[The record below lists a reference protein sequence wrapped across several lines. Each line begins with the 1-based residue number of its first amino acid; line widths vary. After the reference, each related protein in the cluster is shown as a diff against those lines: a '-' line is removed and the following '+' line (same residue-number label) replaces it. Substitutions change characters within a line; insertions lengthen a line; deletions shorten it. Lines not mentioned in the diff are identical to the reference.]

1 AMPYENLDHPGA
13 SGGSSNTGE
22 PSMKMFTIWVLIAQ
36 AVGLLA
42 VILTAVWMSVYHGGF
57 SWVPERVFNFHPL
70 FMVIGLVFLYAD
82 GILVYR
88 VFRSVKKF
96 RVKVIHASLH
106 ILALIFAIVGLKAV
120 FDSHNLSKPPKPN
133 MWSLHSWL
141 GLTCVLLFCLQWVGG
156 LIHFLLP
163 QTPQSYRKMYLP
175 IHQHWGVILFCMTTV
190 TAITGIT
197 EKNAFHDDASKLPAW
212 EKLSNTLGFVLGI
225 FCILV
230 VYIVRRA
237 EYQRVEPPAEP
248 DEEMNLQQPT
258 DEEKT
263 G

>member
-1 AMPYENLDHPGA
+1 MPYENLDHPGA

-22 PSMKMFTIWVLIAQ
+22 PSMKMRS
-36 AVGLLA
+36 GLLA

-70 FMVIGLVFLYAD
+70 FHGDRAVFLYAD

-96 RVKVIHASLH
+96 RVKVCTPGWASP
-106 ILALIFAIVGLKAV
+106 A
-120 FDSHNLSKPPKPN
+120 
-133 MWSLHSWL
+133 
-141 GLTCVLLFCLQWVGG
+141 VLLFLLQWVGG
-156 LIHFLLP
+156 LIHFPALP

-230 VYIVRRA
+230 V
-237 EYQRVEPPAEP
+237 
-248 DEEMNLQQPT
+248 
-258 DEEKT
+258 
-263 G
+263 

>member
-1 AMPYENLDHPGA
+1 MPYENLDHPGA

-82 GILVYR
+82 VYR

-106 ILALIFAIVGLKAV
+106 ILALIFGHRRLKAQAPQAEHV
-120 FDSHNLSKPPKPN
+120 ESAL
-133 MWSLHSWL
+133 LL

-175 IHQHWGVILFCMTTV
+175 IHQHWGVILFCMTT
-190 TAITGIT
+190 
-197 EKNAFHDDASKLPAW
+197 
-212 EKLSNTLGFVLGI
+212 
-225 FCILV
+225 
-230 VYIVRRA
+230 
-237 EYQRVEPPAEP
+237 RVEPPAEP
-248 DEEMNLQQPT
+248 DEEMTLQQPT